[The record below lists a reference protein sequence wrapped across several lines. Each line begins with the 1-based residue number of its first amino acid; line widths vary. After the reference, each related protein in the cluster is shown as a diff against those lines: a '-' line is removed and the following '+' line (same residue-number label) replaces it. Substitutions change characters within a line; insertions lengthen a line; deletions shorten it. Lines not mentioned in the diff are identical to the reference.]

1 MEAGEKYY
9 VMIRKIDGSAV
20 TNNRILLTVTRTA
33 APEVTPGPDVSVN
46 ATTSEGEGSE
56 TTEPNA
62 GSQINVN
69 ELAEIQ

>member
-1 MEAGEKYY
+1 MVEGERYY
-9 VMIRKIDGSAV
+9 VMIREIDGSAV
-20 TNNRILLTVTRTA
+20 TNNRILLTVTGR
-33 APEVTPGPDVSVN
+33 APAETPGSGSDVSGN
-46 ATTSEGEGSE
+46 TTPEGEGPE